1 MEGAGR
7 TLAILTELDLHE
19 VETTNIDQSQSVVI
33 TVAVV
38 HGDIC
43 VMLQSRKSCTRGR
56 GTSEPFVTSPYAHM
70 WQMRRRSRTGVD
82 RSSFGL
88 SYFLA

>member
-38 HGDIC
+38 HGETP
-43 VMLQSRKSCTRGR
+43 V
-56 GTSEPFVTSPYAHM
+56 
-70 WQMRRRSRTGVD
+70 
-82 RSSFGL
+82 
-88 SYFLA
+88 